1 MKVIFIQD
9 VKKQAKKDEIKE
21 VKDGYAKFLIE
32 QKLAVPYTNKS
43 AEVLKGEI
51 KAREDAEEALVAEC
65 NKIKNKLKD
74 KEITFKVKTGNNDR
88 VFGTITAK
96 QISEELT
103 KMGYDID
110 KKKIKIDGENFWI
123 FVGEDVINNG
133 GWSQLYIDMT
143 PSEFGTV
150 GQVVQ
155 FIHDEDRFVVISN
168 SFNNFLEDIIKSDFK
183 FIDEYTIGYFK

>member
-65 NKIKNKLKD
+65 NKIKNELKD
-74 KEITFKVKTGNNDR
+74 KEITFKVKTGNNDK

-96 QISEELT
+96 QISEELA

-110 KKKIKIDGENFWI
+110 KKKVKIDGE
-123 FVGEDVINNG
+123 INTLGYHNVTIA
-133 GWSQLYIDMT
+133 LHKR
-143 PSEFGTV
+143 
-150 GQVVQ
+150 VV
-155 FIHDEDRFVVISN
+155 FELKIVLV
-168 SFNNFLEDIIKSDFK
+168 K
-183 FIDEYTIGYFK
+183 

>member
-32 QKLAVPYTNKS
+32 QKLAVPYTQKS
-43 AEVLKGEI
+43 ASVLNDQV
-51 KAREDAEEALVAEC
+51 KAREDAEEALVKEC
-65 NKIKNKLKD
+65 NKIKDKLKD
-74 KEITFKVKTGNNDR
+74 KEVTFKVKTGNNDK

-110 KKKIKIDGENFWI
+110 KKKIKIDGE
-123 FVGEDVINNG
+123 INALGCHNVTITLHKRV
-133 GWSQLYIDMT
+133 SFELR
-143 PSEFGTV
+143 
-150 GQVVQ
+150 VV
-155 FIHDEDRFVVISN
+155 
-168 SFNNFLEDIIKSDFK
+168 LIK
-183 FIDEYTIGYFK
+183 

>member
-32 QKLAVPYTNKS
+32 QKLAVPYTQKS
-43 AEVLKGEI
+43 ASVLNDQV
-51 KAREDAEEALVAEC
+51 KAREDAEEALVKEC
-65 NKIKNKLKD
+65 EKVKNKLKD
-74 KEITFKVKTGNNDR
+74 KEITFKVKTGNNDK

-110 KKKIKIDGENFWI
+110 KKKIKIDGE
-123 FVGEDVINNG
+123 INSLG
-133 GWSQLYIDMT
+133 YHMVTITLHKR
-143 PSEFGTV
+143 
-150 GQVVQ
+150 VV
-155 FIHDEDRFVVISN
+155 FELKVV
-168 SFNNFLEDIIKSDFK
+168 LVK
-183 FIDEYTIGYFK
+183 